1 MMNAKFGD
9 ITFDDVADGTNNQEM
24 VAIEHE
30 TLVESEKKTITS
42 CFTLL
47 GISPIKVHGKPF
59 SSTKSLGK
67 QKNSAMDTISEKVAK
82 TLKLTKSDLDNTMIV
97 GNEDATKEIH
107 EKAAQFDHLMSLI
120 KVKVLSCKTSR
131 GKIQYLTLCP
141 CEWSIDKCS
150 EYFQVSQYLIKKSRD
165 FTKENGVLSLP
176 LQKKEK
182 PVSHEMKEEIVSFYE
197 DDEISRIMPRKK
209 DYVSI
214 GRNTI
219 NKKDSFLQTSRSCT
233 LFSSRN
239 ILLGKLDFQSFAVYA
254 PSDLFFLVH
263 LEHIL
268 FVCALITKT

>member
-1 MMNAKFGD
+1 M
-9 ITFDDVADGTNNQEM
+9 
-24 VAIEHE
+24 
-30 TLVESEKKTITS
+30 
-42 CFTLL
+42 

-82 TLKLTKSDLDNTMIV
+82 TLKPTKSDLDNTMIV

-120 KVKVLSCKTSR
+120 IVKVLSCKTSR
-131 GKIQYLTLCP
+131 VKIQYLTLCP

-150 EYFQVSQYLIKKSRD
+150 EYFQVSQYLIEKSRD
-165 FTKENGVLSLP
+165 FAKENGVLSLP

-182 PVSHEMKEEIVSFYE
+182 SVSHKMKEEIVSFYE
-197 DDEISRIMPRKK
+197 DDEISRIMPGKK
-209 DYVSI
+209 EYVSI

-233 LFSSRN
+233 LFSSQN
-239 ILLGKLDFQSFAVYA
+239 ILLGKMDFQSFAVYA
-254 PSDLFFLVH
+254 QSGVLFLVH

>member
-1 MMNAKFGD
+1 MYA
-9 ITFDDVADGTNNQEM
+9 IT
-24 VAIEHE
+24 
-30 TLVESEKKTITS
+30 
-42 CFTLL
+42 
-47 GISPIKVHGKPF
+47 
-59 SSTKSLGK
+59 
-67 QKNSAMDTISEKVAK
+67 EKVAK
-82 TLKLTKSDLDNTMIV
+82 TLKLTKFDLDNTTIV
-97 GNEDATKEIH
+97 GNEDAAKEIH
-107 EKAAQFDHLMSLI
+107 EKAAQFDHLMCLI
-120 KVKVLSCKTSR
+120 KGKVLSCKTSR
-131 GKIQYLTLCP
+131 EKIQYLTLCP

-268 FVCALITKT
+268 FVCALITKA